1 MVKQGIVRRGLTDQR
16 VLDAMREVPREAF
29 VPETLSD
36 HAYDDS
42 PLPIAEGQTIS
53 QPYIVAAMAAAA
65 ELTSRS
71 RVLEVGTGSGYGAA
85 VLSCIAREVW
95 TIERHESLAVGAR
108 ERLAGLGY
116 DNVHVL
122 HGDGASG
129 LAVEAPFDAIVVTA
143 AAREVPEALTD
154 QLVDGGRLVIPVGPR
169 ALQRLRRIRRVGQQ
183 RVEDDLGPVR
193 FVDLISDARR

>member
-29 VPETLSD
+29 VPEKLSD

-129 LAVEAPFDAIVVTA
+129 LAEEAPFDAIVVTA

-193 FVDLISDARR
+193 FVELISDAQR